1 MKKFIKFTLVLIIAL
16 LVSGSVY
23 ATPVAKGDATMSL
36 VKDETANIEF
46 GRFGKFEKKMVNID
60 TGKKTIDIRLTVKND
75 QVVEDKEVTET
86 VMKPGQVI
94 FLIDGSK
101 SMLDERTIDGKTTTR
116 QKVVIDSA
124 KDLAEKLFKDN
135 ENIKIGVVEFA
146 TTTVPTEEGGENDAK
161 IITPTLVN
169 NKTDL
174 ETALDSLESN
184 VMGPRTNIEVGLEK
198 AEELLNTVA
207 KEDIKDD
214 EGRYI
219 IVLTDAIPNTA
230 KGVSFDT
237 YSEKTS
243 TPTKNKLIDL
253 KSKNID
259 VISLLMEM
267 SEDEIYSS
275 LEDPK
280 PTYKEVAE
288 RVFGTSAN
296 PTAGPVYYVSDS
308 EATQTI
314 TNNIYKNLTKTVTTT
329 VPGESYVLTD
339 IVIKDLIPQNIVDN
353 FNFEYTVK
361 PNKGTVT
368 DKIDT
373 KDNSITWTI
382 PELKPGESA
391 TLTYRLSLKDTFD
404 NSIVAINLPTNKDV
418 TIDYLENG
426 EKGETKHNDK
436 CPIVILDVEAK
447 KDIPQTGSNT
457 WFNIALLA
465 TVSLI
470 IGALSFVSYK
480 RMYK

>member
-1 MKKFIKFTLVLIIAL
+1 MKKLLKFTLVFVTAL

-23 ATPVAKGDATMSL
+23 ASPVAKGDATMSL
-36 VKDETANIEF
+36 VKDEKATIEF

-60 TGKKTIDIRLTVKND
+60 TENKTIDIRLTVKND

-101 SMLDERTIDGKTTTR
+101 SMLDERTINGVETTR
-116 QKVVIDSA
+116 QKVIINSA
-124 KDLAEKLFKDN
+124 KDLAEKLYDDN

-146 TTTVPTEEGGENDAK
+146 TTTVPEEEGGDNDAT
-161 IITPTLVN
+161 IITKTLVN
-169 NKTDL
+169 NKEDL
-174 ETALDSLESN
+174 NQALDALEAN
-184 VMGPRTNIEVGLEK
+184 KMGPRTNIEVGLEK

-207 KEDIKDD
+207 KEDIKED

-219 IVLTDAIPNTA
+219 IVLTDAIPNTS

-243 TPTKNKLIDL
+243 TPTKNKLVDL
-253 KSKNID
+253 KSKGID
-259 VISLLMEM
+259 VVSLLMDM
-267 SEDEIYSS
+267 TDDEIQISK
-275 LEDPK
+275 EDPK

-288 RVFGTSAN
+288 RIFGTSTN

-308 EATQTI
+308 EAAKTI
-314 TNNIYKNLTKTVTTT
+314 ADNIYKDLTKTVTTK
-329 VPGESYVLTD
+329 VPGEAYILTD
-339 IVIKDLIPQNIVDN
+339 IVIKDYIPQNIVDN
-353 FNFEYTVK
+353 FDFAYTVK

-373 KDNSITWTI
+373 SDNSITWTI
-382 PELKPGESA
+382 PELKPGEEA
-391 TLTYRLSLKDTFD
+391 TLTYRLSLKNSFD
-404 NSIVAINLPTNKDV
+404 SSIVAINLPTNKDV

-447 KDIPQTGSNT
+447 KKIPQTGSNT

-465 TVSLI
+465 TASLA
-470 IGALSFVSYK
+470 IGALSFIGYK